1 MFKYLKTV
9 KYLFLIS
16 MFLFAYS
23 CGNDNNEQNSEEQIE
38 ENLEVEIDSN
48 ATTIVQYNN
57 TLFSIPSP
65 YEIGFLVKRLKM
77 DYNPDILNPSNKA
90 GNYASNFK
98 KVLNLGVYGS
108 DLGYLNIYDQIK
120 DAGKYFGVIKILTQE
135 LNISSAFDKKTIES
149 VERNMNS
156 GNKDSL
162 MFIITNSYRKADE
175 YLENNNRESVGE
187 LILAGGW
194 IESLYFLVELNA
206 ESNDEQLIRRIAEQ
220 KHPLDNII
228 KILSPYYNKSDEYKN
243 LIESLVDLAY
253 DFDAIDL
260 TYTYEEPEVHP
271 EKKLTIIKSQSDV
284 TVTDKQLKIIRD
296 KVRKIRQSIVD

>member
-1 MFKYLKTV
+1 MFKYLKIS

-16 MFLFAYS
+16 MFLFVYS
-23 CGNDNNEQNSEEQIE
+23 CGNDNKTNDTDEQIE
-38 ENLEVEIDSN
+38 ESLEVEVDSN
-48 ATTIVQYNN
+48 ASTILQYNN

-65 YEIGFLVKRLKM
+65 YQTGFLIKKLNVE
-77 DYNPDILNPSNKA
+77 YNPEMLNPSNKA

-98 KVLNLGVYGS
+98 KGLNLGVYGA
-108 DLGYLNIYDQIK
+108 DLGYLNIYNQIK

-135 LNISSAFDKKTIES
+135 LNISNAFDKKTIKSIEN
-149 VERNMNS
+149 NMNS

-162 MFIITNSYRKADE
+162 MFIITNSYRKADQ
-175 YLENNNRESVGE
+175 YLEDNNRENVGE

-194 IESLYFLVELNA
+194 IESLYILVETEA
-206 ESNDEQLIRRIAEQ
+206 ENNDKLIIRRIAEQ

-260 TYTYEEPEVHP
+260 TYTYEEPEVIP
-271 EKKLTIIKSQSDV
+271 EEKLTIIKSESNV
-284 TVTDKQLKIIRD
+284 NVTDEQIKIIRE
-296 KVRKIRQSIVD
+296 KVRKIRQSVID

>member
-1 MFKYLKTV
+1 MFKYLKTT

-16 MFLFAYS
+16 MFLLTYS
-23 CGNDNNEQNSEEQIE
+23 CGNDNSEQKSEDQIE
-38 ENLEVEIDSN
+38 ENLEVDVDSN

-65 YEIGFLVKRLKM
+65 YEIGFLLKKSKI
-77 DYNPDILNPSNKA
+77 DYNPDVLNPTNKS

-98 KVLNLGVYGS
+98 KGLNLGVYGA
-108 DLGYLNIYDQIK
+108 DLGYLNIYNQIK
-120 DAGKYFGVIKILTQE
+120 DASKYFGVIKIITQE

-162 MFIITNSYRKADE
+162 MFIITNSYRKVDK
-175 YLENNNRESVGE
+175 YLEDNKRESIGE
-187 LILAGGW
+187 LVLTGGW
-194 IESLYFLVELNA
+194 IESLYFLVEMNA
-206 ESNDEQLIRRIAEQ
+206 ENNDKQLIKRIAEQ

-228 KILSPYYNKSDEYKN
+228 KILSPYYNKSDDYKN

-271 EKKLTIIKSQSDV
+271 EKKLTIIKSKSDV
-284 TVTDKQLKIIRD
+284 IVTDEQLKIIRD